1 MIPYLLCNL
10 VSMAVTAS
18 DTSLITVSL
27 SMSAVL
33 TRLLL

>member
-1 MIPYLLCNL
+1 
-10 VSMAVTAS
+10 MAVTAS